1 MNTGSARNSLCDL
14 GQMSKSVSPPCHN
27 LQVASGGGYA
37 RSQDPRVLR
46 TKGARDQDSW
56 NEEKRVVINL
66 KAKISPLRAETSRQ
80 ELRRKE

>member
-1 MNTGSARNSLCDL
+1 M
-14 GQMSKSVSPPCHN
+14 
-27 LQVASGGGYA
+27 GGEGYA

-46 TKGARDQDSW
+46 TEGARDQDSW